1 MVRRFPE
8 EDVGLESKRR
18 WTVESSKFWYHTLK
32 METIFYFPAMFS
44 YLSRKLCGQNP
55 TSGKGLRRGKGR
67 TKHLM
72 SRAGK

>member
-1 MVRRFPE
+1 MVRRFHE

-32 METIFYFPAMFS
+32 MGTIFHFPAMFS
-44 YLSRKLCGQNP
+44 YLSRTLCGQNP
-55 TSGKGLRRGKGR
+55 TSAKGHRRGKDR
-67 TKHLM
+67 TKHPM